1 MEVILITD
9 NDINEVI
16 AVYTLKKFL
25 QEANKEYYE
34 ANNFNGAKE
43 YFNLNTIKFAIDW
56 YVETSDNL
64 SIDIMELETSLDDEV

>member
-1 MEVILITD
+1 MKVILITD

-34 ANNFNGAKE
+34 ANGFNGAKE
-43 YFNLNTIKFAIDW
+43 YFDLNTIDFAIDW

-64 SIDIMELETSLDDEV
+64 SIDIMEVETSLDDKV